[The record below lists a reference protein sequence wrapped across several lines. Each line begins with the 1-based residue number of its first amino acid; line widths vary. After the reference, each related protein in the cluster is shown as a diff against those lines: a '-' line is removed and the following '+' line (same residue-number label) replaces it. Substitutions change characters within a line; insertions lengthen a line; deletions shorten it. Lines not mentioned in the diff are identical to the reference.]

1 MAAAE
6 RITFADF
13 QERFKTEE
21 QCREYLF
28 RQRFPNGFV
37 CPSCGA
43 TEYYPI
49 YRRNLCQCK
58 KCRKQ
63 TSVTAGTVMH
73 RTHLCLVLWFWAIY
87 LCVPVVPNAGN
98 RVRKC
103 LVSAETNPQS
113 HGTAGFE
120 LPAFRPDGDGRGLF
134 RRQKTRQT
142 GSWYSTEEGC
152 HCVVQSFRERNP
164 DVSSDAGG
172 S

>member
-13 QERFKTEE
+13 QKRFKTEE

-43 TEYYPI
+43 KEYYPI

-63 TSVTAGTVMH
+63 TSVTAGTVIFQAVQYSAISRPRPYSCAT
-73 RTHLCLVLWFWAIY
+73 RTASVEI
-87 LCVPVVPNAGN
+87 V
-98 RVRKC
+98 
-103 LVSAETNPQS
+103 EI
-113 HGTAGFE
+113 
-120 LPAFRPDGDGRGLF
+120 
-134 RRQKTRQT
+134 
-142 GSWYSTEEGC
+142 
-152 HCVVQSFRERNP
+152 
-164 DVSSDAGG
+164 
-172 S
+172 

>member
-43 TEYYPI
+43 KEYYPI

-63 TSVTAGTVMH
+63 TTKIMVSGGYSPTMDCSDTGCYQNWGGITAAGINTP
-73 RTHLCLVLWFWAIY
+73 RTA
-87 LCVPVVPNAGN
+87 P
-98 RVRKC
+98 R
-103 LVSAETNPQS
+103 S
-113 HGTAGFE
+113 
-120 LPAFRPDGDGRGLF
+120 
-134 RRQKTRQT
+134 
-142 GSWYSTEEGC
+142 
-152 HCVVQSFRERNP
+152 
-164 DVSSDAGG
+164 
-172 S
+172 

>member
-43 TEYYPI
+43 KEYYPI

-58 KCRKQ
+58 KCRNQ
-63 TSVTAGTVMH
+63 TSVTV
-73 RTHLCLVLWFWAIY
+73 
-87 LCVPVVPNAGN
+87 
-98 RVRKC
+98 
-103 LVSAETNPQS
+103 
-113 HGTAGFE
+113 
-120 LPAFRPDGDGRGLF
+120 
-134 RRQKTRQT
+134 
-142 GSWYSTEEGC
+142 GC
-152 HCVVQSFRERNP
+152 HCVVQSFRERNS

>member
-13 QERFKTEE
+13 QKRFKTEE

-43 TEYYPI
+43 KEYYPI

-73 RTHLCLVLWFWAIY
+73 RTHLSGAVVLGNLSLRQRQAGY

-120 LPAFRPDGDGRGLF
+120 LPTFRPDGDG
-134 RRQKTRQT
+134 
-142 GSWYSTEEGC
+142 
-152 HCVVQSFRERNP
+152 
-164 DVSSDAGG
+164 
-172 S
+172 